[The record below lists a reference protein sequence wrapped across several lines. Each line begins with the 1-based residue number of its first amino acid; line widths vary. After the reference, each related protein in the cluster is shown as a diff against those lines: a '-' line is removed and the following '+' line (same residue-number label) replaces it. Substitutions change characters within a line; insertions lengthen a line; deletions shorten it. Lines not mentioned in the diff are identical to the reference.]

1 MVFTGLSGFLLTFKE
16 ILEMATPTNLNCFKS
31 TDLLYQ
37 YTHYY
42 SFESVFS
49 FLFLPVEKSIQAV
62 EDIFVYTKT
71 AHILASEQN
80 QKKNKSTCTSLF

>member
-1 MVFTGLSGFLLTFKE
+1 MVFTGLSGFLLTFNE
-16 ILEMATPTNLNCFKS
+16 ILEKATPTNLNCFKS
-31 TDLLYQ
+31 TDLYQ
-37 YTHYY
+37 FTHYY
-42 SFESVFS
+42 SFESGFS
-49 FLFLPVEKSIQAV
+49 CLFLPVEKSIQAV